1 MPKKNLFRVFTY
13 AIGKDENSFQHWSKG
28 LNMVITKDGVTITL
42 NEEEIKKLV
51 TSLPRTF
58 GGEY

>member
-1 MPKKNLFRVFTY
+1 MPKKKLFRVFTY
-13 AIGKDENSFQHWSKG
+13 TIDKNENSFQHWAKG
-28 LNMVITKDGVTITL
+28 LNMLIIKDEVTITL